1 MNDHRY
7 QRDTVANI
15 LRKTMNLMLLNQE
28 DRVGKA
34 AEEIVIY
41 FATEAHASDLALA
54 KARAYDA
61 QCERDNAYRTADAL
75 QAKADDARNAAVAS
89 TSTFL
94 ELQAAVEAMQNG
106 E

>member
-1 MNDHRY
+1 MNDHSR
-7 QRDTVANI
+7 QKDTVANI
-15 LRKTMNLMLLNQE
+15 LRKMMNPMLLSQE
-28 DRVGKA
+28 DRIDKA

-41 FATEAHASDLALA
+41 FAAEAHASDLALA

-61 QCERDNAYRTADAL
+61 QLERDIAYRTADNL
-75 QAKADDARNAAVAS
+75 QAKADDARNAAAVS

-94 ELQAAVEAMQNG
+94 ELQAAVKAMQNG